1 MADYEIDEVV
11 ARCQQ
16 VPLEVMI
23 KRLTRRFDLSPSA
36 IDALLGLSHVVKDFA
51 AGQYILREGEK
62 TLQSSFVVSGFV
74 YRHKVVGD
82 GARQIV
88 AIHLMGDFV
97 DLQHIML
104 DRADHN
110 IQALTPATLVQ
121 FPADA
126 LLDLAY
132 RFPEIGKALWLESL
146 IEAATFREAVVNV
159 GRRDARARTAHLLCE
174 LATRREAAG
183 LGPRGNYELPM
194 SQEQIGDALGLTS
207 VHVNRTLKGLEAEG
221 LISRTRRA
229 VTVAD
234 WEGLRRAGDFTTHY
248 LHLYDK
254 PD

>member
-1 MADYEIDEVV
+1 
-11 ARCQQ
+11 
-16 VPLEVMI
+16 MI
-23 KRLTRRFDLSPSA
+23 RRLARRFDLSAEA
-36 IDALLGLSHVVKDFA
+36 IDALLDLPFA
-51 AGQYILREGEK
+51 LKQFAPGQYILREGDAVR
-62 TLQSSFVVSGFV
+62 QSSFVAKGFV
-74 YRHKVVGD
+74 YRHKVVG
-82 GARQIV
+82 GGGRQIV
-88 AIHLMGDFV
+88 AIHLAGDFV

-126 LLDLAY
+126 LLALAY
-132 RFPEIGKALWLESL
+132 RFPELGKALWLESL
-146 IEAATFREAVVNV
+146 IEAATFREWVVNI

-183 LGPRGNYELPM
+183 LGARSSYELPM

-207 VHVNRTLKGLEAEG
+207 VHVNRTLKALEAEG
-221 LISRTRRA
+221 VIARSKRA

-234 WEGLRRAGDFTTHY
+234 WEGLRRAGDFTAHY
-248 LHLYDK
+248 LHLHDM